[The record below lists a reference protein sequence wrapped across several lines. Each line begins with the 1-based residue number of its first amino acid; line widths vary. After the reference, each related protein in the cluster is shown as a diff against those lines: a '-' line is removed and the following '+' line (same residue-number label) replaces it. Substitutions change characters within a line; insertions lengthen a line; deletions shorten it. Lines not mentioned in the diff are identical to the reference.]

1 MDNTSSA
8 SGPSSDPSERGS
20 GRSTTGVTTVLA
32 AGILLQAI
40 TMYLTS
46 ALMPSAVADIG
57 GDAYYAWVT
66 TAFIVAGVAATV
78 ATPAVLGRLGS
89 HRSYVFGAGAFAIGS
104 AVAAAA
110 PSMEMLLIG
119 RAAQGVGGGLLS
131 GLAFALIRMA
141 LPEPAWARATAV
153 VSAMFGVGTL
163 VGPTAGGAFAQVD
176 AWRLAFAS
184 VAAAAAAV
192 VLAIAAPLALPR
204 SPRSVSLTRLPL
216 LSLIVLVGAVAA
228 LSVTSVL
235 PGGWVWAG
243 VVLAAILLIVFVAVD
258 RSARVGVLP
267 PLTYTRGPLK
277 WIYLALALTTAAP
290 ASEAFTPL
298 FGQRQFELAPFA
310 AGFLGATVSV
320 GWSVAA
326 IWSSRAEQP
335 SHRARLLLAGPAV
348 TAAAMAVLVV
358 LQIIPGG
365 RSAII
370 IGWVLAL
377 ILAGV
382 GVGLANPHLPVR
394 VMSSTSSEADGATA
408 AAAIPVV
415 SQLGQAFAAAIG
427 GTVVNAAMPSIAGAA
442 AGLLELGDHSIP
454 APPLWANL
462 QFDCRGLVQSYFA
475 CSRTRWPKGEA
486 RCTVKRCMTA

>member
-8 SGPSSDPSERGS
+8 PRPSSDPTERGS

-57 GDAYYAWVT
+57 GEAYYAWVT

-89 HRSYVFGAGAFAIGS
+89 HRSYVFGASAFAIGS

-110 PSMEMLLIG
+110 PSMEILLIG

-141 LPEPAWARATAV
+141 LPEPAWARATAI

-184 VAAAAAAV
+184 VAAAAV
-192 VLAIAAPLALPR
+192 VLAIAAPLTLPR
-204 SPRSVSLTRLPL
+204 SPRSARLTRLPL
-216 LSLIVLVGAVAA
+216 PSLIVLVGAVAA
-228 LSVTSVL
+228 LSATSVL

-267 PLTYTRGPLK
+267 PLTYARGSLK

-382 GVGLANPHLPVR
+382 GVGLANPHLSVR

-442 AGLLELGDHSIP
+442 AGLFALFALFALLGLGAVIAVRRHDSHATTNDHS
-454 APPLWANL
+454 
-462 QFDCRGLVQSYFA
+462 
-475 CSRTRWPKGEA
+475 
-486 RCTVKRCMTA
+486 